1 MWLLLDNN
9 TYLSGLYEL
18 LIRRRDPED
27 QTEWADVVDYMN
39 ENGGNYNRD
48 FVRKS
53 WPLLSMYI
61 DAGWVHQPESNEAKV
76 STKTAVS
83 LNTDGTASSEKQF
96 AVEEN
101 DDLGDPDFLL
111 RAHGYDPS
119 KFRLVQAKSSFWD
132 CNGGDKK
139 MCSSRITVA
148 PKLSDVADEDIED
161 WLRKLV
167 TDYKPMVKAPT
178 YIHGHDKLL
187 VIPISDLHHNLLAT
201 VFSSGNEYNCD
212 LAESLFLRIISDV
225 LDETKDAEF
234 DRIILTI
241 GGDQAN
247 ADNIN
252 NTTTKGTPQDCELPY
267 YDACE
272 HLYAMTVEGID
283 LLKQYAP
290 VDVVYVPGNHD
301 RVTGFQLAKYL
312 AAWFRGDD
320 SVTVDYSPLPRKYK
334 VWGKTLFVFAH
345 DGDLKKLPQLIADE
359 ARNVWSRVEFTE
371 VMLQHLHSEQVLME
385 QYHMRIQRIPSVVAR
400 SRWTVDGGYQ
410 ARRQCKSFLYDKEL
424 GLRRVIYTPV

>member
-1 MWLLLDNN
+1 
-9 TYLSGLYEL
+9 
-18 LIRRRDPED
+18 
-27 QTEWADVVDYMN
+27 MN
-39 ENGGNYNRD
+39 KNGGNYNRE
-48 FVRKS
+48 FVRKA

-83 LNTDGTASSEKQF
+83 LNTDGTTSSEKQF
-96 AVEEN
+96 SVDDN
-101 DDLGDPDFLL
+101 DDLNDQNFLL

-119 KFRLVQAKSSFWD
+119 KFKLVQAKSSFWD
-132 CNGGDKK
+132 CSGSDKR

-148 PKLSDVADEDIED
+148 PKESDVTDEDIER
-161 WLRKLV
+161 WLRNLGTSYRKLV
-167 TDYKPMVKAPT
+167 PSPS
-178 YIHGHDKLL
+178 YIHGNDKLL

-201 VFSSGNEYNCD
+201 VFSSGNSYNCEI
-212 LAESLFLRIISDV
+212 AESLFNRILSDV
-225 LDETKDAEF
+225 LSETKDCEF

-241 GGDQAN
+241 GGDQSN
-247 ADNIN
+247 ADGIN
-252 NTTTKGTPQDCELPY
+252 NATTKGTPQDCELPY

-272 HLYAMTVEGID
+272 SLYAMTVKGID
-283 LLKQYAP
+283 ILKQRAP
-290 VDVVYVPGNHD
+290 VDVIYVPGNHD

-312 AAWFRGDD
+312 AAWFRGDEG
-320 SVTVDYSPLPRKYK
+320 VTVDYSPLPRKYK

-359 ARNVWSRVEFTE
+359 ARDVWSNVNFTE

-410 ARRQCKSFLYDKEL
+410 SRRQCKSFLYDKEL